1 MTTLKRTRG
10 MKWTGRRMATVG
22 VWTLLASFCLSSI
35 PLHAE
40 YRRTDKVRGTEVRR
54 ASFDD
59 EEDFLPLQQ
68 RNTARPTTSSF
79 RRGNAADSFGLFGS
93 YRPTYQVAPR
103 VPDRTMDELRPFD
116 LNDNVGSSPWSRPQ
130 PQSPV
135 APRPLSK
142 PLPVESTESP
152 QQKISRRYQ
161 DPNVVRLLH
170 NVPDDHCLNF
180 YREVLTLIASRHLEP
195 TSPAQQVE
203 RGLANLS
210 QAIENPAFVQ
220 ANQLAMNSQQGQ
232 LFRQTVSS
240 VDWRSQVQSV
250 DQAVAMLRWTMDVAN
265 QQLGINPAA
274 VTIEF
279 VYGAIESL
287 DQFSAFLPPES
298 VQATHQL
305 LGETVVG
312 IGVQVKQHEQGV
324 LVAKVIPSG
333 PAAEAGLRKGDVIV
347 AVDGFPLTGSDLDSA
362 SRRITGPAGSPVQL
376 MIVRDGQAASTVVL
390 SRRSMDVPSV
400 TDVHMLDAGAGI
412 GYLKLD
418 MFAARSAADLE
429 QALWTLHRQNMRTLV
444 FDLRDNP
451 GGLLTAAIEVSNIFL
466 PSGVIVST
474 KGRTTGD
481 NSKAE
486 AAGGNVWKVPLILLI
501 DEHSASASEIFA
513 AAIQENGRG
522 LIVGRHSYGKGTV
535 QTLFPL
541 QSISAGLRLT
551 TAKFYSPRGRP
562 MSGEGVEPDVVVPE
576 SSHVALESGA
586 PDRDLL
592 TAVNAAKRN
601 LSGGS
606 QFEVSQIRQPQFGR

>member
-1 MTTLKRTRG
+1 
-10 MKWTGRRMATVG
+10 MKWTGRRLATVG
-22 VWTLLASFCLSSI
+22 VWTLLASLCFSSI
-35 PLHAE
+35 PLRAE
-40 YRRTDKVRGTEVRR
+40 YRKAASVRGGEVRR

-59 EEDFLPLQQ
+59 EEDFLPSER
-68 RNTARPTTSSF
+68 RNTARPATSSF
-79 RRGNAADSFGLFGS
+79 RRGNSTDSFGLSGG
-93 YRPTYQVAPR
+93 YRPTYQVVPR
-103 VPDRTMDELRPFD
+103 VPDRTMDEPQRFEF
-116 LNDNVGSSPWSRPQ
+116 NDNLGTTPWLRKQPEAPVERRPQ
-130 PQSPV
+130 SKPQPVQSPD
-135 APRPLSK
+135 
-142 PLPVESTESP
+142 SP
-152 QQKISRRYQ
+152 QQNISRRYQ

-170 NVPDDHCLNF
+170 NVPAENCLIF

-220 ANQLAMNSQQGQ
+220 ANRMAVNVQQGQ

-240 VDWRSQVQSV
+240 IDWRGQVQSV

-265 QQLGINPAA
+265 QQLGMNPAA

-312 IGVQVKQHEQGV
+312 IGVQVKQHAQGI
-324 LVAKVIPSG
+324 LVAKVISGG

-376 MIVRDGQAASTVVL
+376 TIVRDGQATSTVVL

-400 TDVHMLDAGAGI
+400 TDVHMLDATAGI

-418 MFAARSAADLE
+418 TFAARSAADLE

-451 GGLLTAAIEVSNIFL
+451 GGLLTAAIEVSNKFL

-474 KGRTTGD
+474 KGRTAGD

-576 SSHVALESGA
+576 SSHVAQETGA
-586 PDRDLL
+586 PDRDVL
-592 TAVNAAKRN
+592 TAVNAAKRS

-606 QFEVSQIRQPQFGR
+606 QFEVSQIRQPQFGQ